1 MDQDDSEFLA
11 RLLETFRI
19 EAEEH
24 FGVLSSGLLDL
35 ERAPDGDHPAMVET
49 LFREAHSLKGA
60 ARAVELSDIETV
72 CQAME
77 SVFAA
82 WKRAEI
88 GPSTELYD
96 TLNEA
101 VDALRESSALGCDS
115 PSAAQ
120 DMAGLIGRLAR
131 LAEAGKTAAATA
143 ALASAAAP
151 APIEISPIEAI
162 PTASMPSASASP
174 ASMPS
179 ASASTACA
187 PPASA
192 SPASAA
198 PAAFAPAASA
208 ATPAAAM
215 PPATTPVARASQA
228 APAVTGGPSRQ
239 ATAGPS
245 RQATAGQAPARATAA
260 EAAHQGETIRVSL
273 SRLTELMLRTEEL
286 ITVKL
291 VLRRRTAELNELLT
305 EFDVW
310 KKRWQAVRPA
320 VAQGRERSSA
330 LGSRALSP
338 APGGRQ
344 GAPDVWLGDPPPE
357 TEALAARRRDS
368 DKLLDYVDWNTTFVN
383 DIARRI
389 GHLTAVSDDDLRSL
403 GPLVEDLLGDVKTL
417 VMLPFSSLSQSFP
430 KMVRDLARAEGKA
443 VDLTINGGDNEVDR
457 HVLETIKDP
466 VVHILRNCVGHG
478 IETPDLRA
486 KRGKPVRGQVTIDVT
501 RIEGNKLSIA
511 ISDDG
516 GGIDIRGLRQIAG
529 KVGARSQDHID
540 SLDDEQAL
548 ALVFESGVSTNPIV
562 TDVSGRGIGLAIVQ
576 EKVEQLGGT
585 TAVHS
590 TPGAGT
596 SFELVVPA
604 SLASSRGVVVR
615 VADRLFVLPTL
626 HVERV
631 IRVDPKDIATV
642 ENSETVPIDGRA
654 VAFAF
659 LHDVLD
665 LPRKPRTD
673 DTQLLPVVVLMAGA
687 ERLAF
692 AVDWVLGEQE
702 VLVKSLGPQL
712 ESVRYVTGATVLESD
727 KVALILHPPE
737 VIRAATY
744 GNVRATPIATV
755 IEEAAARRKKR
766 ILVAEDSITSRTLL
780 KNILETTGYEVRTV
794 VDGLEALT
802 ALMEEDF
809 DLLISDVEMPR
820 MNGFELTA
828 KVRADAA
835 HGDLPVMLVTSLE
848 SREDREKGVDA
859 GANAYITKGSFDQTT
874 LLETARR
881 LM

>member
-11 RLLETFRI
+11 RLLATFRI

-24 FGVLSSGLLDL
+24 FEVLSNGLLEL
-35 ERAPDGDHPAMVET
+35 ERDPGGDHLTLVET

-60 ARAVELSDIETV
+60 ARAVELGDIESV

-88 GPSTELYD
+88 SPSTALYD

-101 VDALRESSALGCDS
+101 VDALRESSAHGCDS
-115 PSAAQ
+115 PSVAQ
-120 DMAGLIGRLAR
+120 SMTALIDRLVRLAK
-131 LAEAGKTAAATA
+131 AGATDDVADGPVTPAVTPPATGEMQADGPAPTPAGQSAASDT
-143 ALASAAAP
+143 LSAAAAPPP
-151 APIEISPIEAI
+151 AAGAPLA
-162 PTASMPSASASP
+162 PTAEASP
-174 ASMPS
+174 
-179 ASASTACA
+179 TAE
-187 PPASA
+187 
-192 SPASAA
+192 
-198 PAAFAPAASA
+198 
-208 ATPAAAM
+208 AT
-215 PPATTPVARASQA
+215 VS
-228 APAVTGGPSRQ
+228 APAVSATEPAVGTQPATGPQ
-239 ATAGPS
+239 APPVTPPPAP
-245 RQATAGQAPARATAA
+245 TPARATTRAA
-260 EAAHQGETIRVSL
+260 ANGRATERPSVAEPPHQGETIRVSL

-291 VLRRRTAELNELLT
+291 VLRQRTAELNELLT

-310 KKRWQAVRPA
+310 KKRWQAVRPS
-320 VAQGRERSSA
+320 VAHGRDRSA
-330 LGSRALSP
+330 PAGDQARALEN
-338 APGGRQ
+338 GGRRT
-344 GAPDVWLGDPPPE
+344 AASDVWLSDPPPAS
-357 TEALAARRRDS
+357 EAGTGRRRDS

-389 GHLTAVSDDDLRSL
+389 GRLTTLSDNDLRSL

-443 VDLTINGGDNEVDR
+443 VDLTISGGDVEIDR

-478 IETPDLRA
+478 IETPDVRA
-486 KRGKPVRGQVTIDVT
+486 KRGKPVRGQVTIAVT
-501 RIEGNKLSIA
+501 RIEGNKLSVVIT
-511 ISDDG
+511 DDG
-516 GGIDIRGLRQIAG
+516 GGIDVVSLRQVAG
-529 KVGARSQDHID
+529 KVGARSQDQIED
-540 SLDDEQAL
+540 LDDEQSL
-548 ALVFESGVSTNPIV
+548 GLVFESGVSTNPIV

-585 TAVHS
+585 AAVHS
-590 TPGAGT
+590 TPGVGA

-604 SLASSRGVVVR
+604 SLASSRGVIVR

-631 IRVDPKDIATV
+631 IRADPKEIATV
-642 ENSETVPIDGRA
+642 ENSETVPIDGRP

-665 LPRKPRTD
+665 LQRKPRSD
-673 DTQLLPVVVLMAGA
+673 DAELLPVVVLSAGA
-687 ERLAF
+687 DRVAF

-702 VLVKSLGPQL
+702 VLVKDLGPQL

-727 KVALILHPPE
+727 RIALILHPPE

-828 KVRADAA
+828 KVRAGDS

-848 SREDREKGVDA
+848 SREDRERGVDA

>member
-1 MDQDDSEFLA
+1 M
-11 RLLETFRI
+11 
-19 EAEEH
+19 
-24 FGVLSSGLLDL
+24 
-35 ERAPDGDHPAMVET
+35 
-49 LFREAHSLKGA
+49 
-60 ARAVELSDIETV
+60 
-72 CQAME
+72 
-77 SVFAA
+77 FAA
-82 WKRAEI
+82 WKRSEI
-88 GPSTELYD
+88 SPSTALYD

-101 VDALRESSALGCDS
+101 VDALRESSAHGCDS
-115 PSAAQ
+115 PSVAQ
-120 DMAGLIGRLAR
+120 AMTALIDRLVR
-131 LAEAGKTAAATA
+131 LAEAGVTADT
-143 ALASAAAP
+143 
-151 APIEISPIEAI
+151 
-162 PTASMPSASASP
+162 T
-174 ASMPS
+174 
-179 ASASTACA
+179 
-187 PPASA
+187 
-192 SPASAA
+192 AA
-198 PAAFAPAASA
+198 PAAPAAPLTTGEAQAGGFARPPAGESAASA
-208 ATPAAAM
+208 PAPTAAAPLAASEPLPTPAGEATSA
-215 PPATTPVARASQA
+215 PASAVTAPPVAAQA
-228 APAVTGGPSRQ
+228 APVTSPAPMPAQ
-239 ATAGPS
+239 ATP
-245 RQATAGQAPARATAA
+245 RAAANGRAA
-260 EAAHQGETIRVSL
+260 ERPSVAEPPHQGETIRVSL

-291 VLRRRTAELNELLT
+291 VLRQRTTELNELLA
-305 EFDVW
+305 EFDIW
-310 KKRWQAVRPA
+310 KKRWQAVRPS
-320 VAQGRERSSA
+320 VAYGRERPSS
-330 LGSRALSP
+330 
-338 APGGRQ
+338 PGGRARAPEN
-344 GAPDVWLGDPPPE
+344 GARRTAAADVWLGDPPPAN
-357 TEALAARRRDS
+357 EAGIGRRRDS

-389 GHLTAVSDDDLRSL
+389 GRLTSLSDNDLRSL

-417 VMLPFSSLSQSFP
+417 VMLPFTSLSQSFP

-443 VDLTINGGDNEVDR
+443 VDLTISGGDVEIDR

-478 IETPDLRA
+478 IETPDVRA
-486 KRGKPVRGQVTIDVT
+486 KRGKPVRGQVTIAVT
-501 RIEGNKLSIA
+501 RIEGNKLSVVIT
-511 ISDDG
+511 DDG
-516 GGIDIRGLRQIAG
+516 GGIDIGGLRQIAG
-529 KVGARSQDHID
+529 KVGARSQDQID
-540 SLDDEQAL
+540 DLDDEQAL
-548 ALVFESGVSTNPIV
+548 GLVFESGVSTNPIV

-585 TAVHS
+585 AAVHS
-590 TPGAGT
+590 TPGVGA

-631 IRVDPKDIATV
+631 IRVDPKEIATV
-642 ENSETVPIDGRA
+642 ENSETVPIGGRP

-665 LPRKPRTD
+665 LSRKPRSD
-673 DTQLLPVVVLMAGA
+673 DAELLPVVVLAAGA
-687 ERLAF
+687 ERVAF

-702 VLVKSLGPQL
+702 VLVKGLGPQL

-727 KVALILHPPE
+727 RIALILHPPE

-780 KNILETTGYEVRTV
+780 KNILETTGDEVRTV

-820 MNGFELTA
+820 MDGFELTA
-828 KVRADAA
+828 KVRAGDT

-848 SREDREKGVDA
+848 SREDRERGVDA

>member
-11 RLLETFRI
+11 RLLATFRI

-24 FGVLSSGLLDL
+24 FEVLSNGLLEL
-35 ERAPDGDHPAMVET
+35 ERDPDGDHLTLVET

-60 ARAVELSDIETV
+60 ARAVELGDIESV

-88 GPSTELYD
+88 SPSTPLYD

-101 VDALRESSALGCDS
+101 VDALRESSAHGCDS
-115 PSAAQ
+115 PSVAQ
-120 DMAGLIGRLAR
+120 SMTALIDRLVR
-131 LAEAGKTAAATA
+131 LAEAGKTAGVATAPASAPASGEAQANDSVQTPTGEAAASAPPTAATEPLTA
-143 ALASAAAP
+143 TPRPATTQTTPVTPSPAP
-151 APIEISPIEAI
+151 APVRA
-162 PTASMPSASASP
+162 TTRAP
-174 ASMPS
+174 ADGQAAARS
-179 ASASTACA
+179 
-187 PPASA
+187 
-192 SPASAA
+192 SAA
-198 PAAFAPAASA
+198 E
-208 ATPAAAM
+208 TP
-215 PPATTPVARASQA
+215 
-228 APAVTGGPSRQ
+228 
-239 ATAGPS
+239 
-245 RQATAGQAPARATAA
+245 
-260 EAAHQGETIRVSL
+260 HQGETIRVSL

-291 VLRRRTAELNELLT
+291 VLRQRTAELNELLA

-310 KKRWQAVRPA
+310 KKRWQAVRPS
-320 VAQGRERSSA
+320 VTHGRDHASSA
-330 LGSRALSP
+330 GGRAL
-338 APGGRQ
+338 ALEN
-344 GAPDVWLGDPPPE
+344 GARRTGSPDVWLGDPPPE
-357 TEALAARRRDS
+357 SEAGAGRRRDS

-383 DIARRI
+383 DLARRI
-389 GHLTAVSDDDLRSL
+389 GHLATLSDNDLRSL

-417 VMLPFSSLSQSFP
+417 VMLPFASLSQSFP

-443 VDLTINGGDNEVDR
+443 VDLTLSGGDVEIDR

-478 IETPDLRA
+478 IETPDVRA
-486 KRGKPVRGQVTIDVT
+486 KRGKPVRGQVTIAVT
-501 RIEGNKLSIA
+501 RIEGNKLSVV

-516 GGIDIRGLRQIAG
+516 GGIDVGSLRQVAG
-529 KVGARSQDHID
+529 KVGARSPDQIED
-540 SLDDEQAL
+540 LDDEQAL
-548 ALVFESGVSTNPIV
+548 GLVFESGVSTNPIV

-590 TPGAGT
+590 TPGVGA

-631 IRVDPKDIATV
+631 IRVDPKEIATV
-642 ENSETVPIDGRA
+642 ENSETVPIGGRP

-665 LPRKPRTD
+665 LPRKPRSD
-673 DTQLLPVVVLMAGA
+673 DAELLPVVVLAAGA

-692 AVDWVLGEQE
+692 SVDWVLGEQE
-702 VLVKSLGPQL
+702 VLVKGLGPQL

-727 KVALILHPPE
+727 RIALILHPPE

-828 KVRADAA
+828 KVRAGDT

>member
-1 MDQDDSEFLA
+1 MDQDDSEFLT

-24 FGVLSSGLLDL
+24 FGVLSNGLLEL
-35 ERAPDGDHPAMVET
+35 ERDPDGDHLALVEA

-60 ARAVELSDIETV
+60 ARAVELGDIESV

-88 GPSTELYD
+88 GPSTDLYD

-101 VDALRESSALGCDS
+101 VDALRESSSQGCDS

-120 DMAGLIGRLAR
+120 AMASLIGRLAR
-131 LAEAGKTAAATA
+131 LAEAGKAVDTAT
-143 ALASAAAP
+143 
-151 APIEISPIEAI
+151 
-162 PTASMPSASASP
+162 PSASATAP
-174 ASMPS
+174 ASVAIPPTAPLPTAATPVLPTPPAPS
-179 ASASTACA
+179 KTQGAPAAGAPQPASTET
-187 PPASA
+187 PA
-192 SPASAA
+192 SPAAGTPQSA
-198 PAAFAPAASA
+198 P
-208 ATPAAAM
+208 
-215 PPATTPVARASQA
+215 
-228 APAVTGGPSRQ
+228 G
-239 ATAGPS
+239 ATALPP
-245 RQATAGQAPARATAA
+245 RRATAGQTPARASAA
-260 EAAHQGETIRVSL
+260 EVSHQGETIRVSL

-291 VLRRRTAELNELLT
+291 VLRQRTAELNELLT

-320 VAQGRERSSA
+320 VTQGRERSSA
-330 LGSRALSP
+330 PGGQARSLA
-338 APGGRQ
+338 AGGRQ
-344 GAPDVWLGDPPPE
+344 GSPDVWLGEPPPE

-389 GHLTAVSDDDLRSL
+389 ARLTAVSDNDQRAL

-443 VDLTINGGDNEVDR
+443 VDLTLTGGDVEVDR

-478 IETPDLRA
+478 IETQDVRA
-486 KRGKPVRGQVTIDVT
+486 KRGKPVRGQVTIAVT

-529 KVGARSQDHID
+529 KVGARSQDHIAH
-540 SLDDEQAL
+540 LDDEQAL

-562 TDVSGRGIGLAIVQ
+562 TDVSGRGIGLAIVH

-585 TAVHS
+585 SAVRS
-590 TPGAGT
+590 TPGAGS

-604 SLASSRGVVVR
+604 SLASSRGVIVR

-631 IRVDPKDIATV
+631 IRVDPKEIATV

-665 LPRKPRTD
+665 LPRKPRGD
-673 DTQLLPVVVLMAGA
+673 DAELLPVVVLMAGA

-702 VLVKSLGPQL
+702 VLVKGLGPQL

-780 KNILETTGYEVRTV
+780 KNILETTGYDVRTV

-828 KVRADAA
+828 KVRGDAA
-835 HGDLPVMLVTSLE
+835 HSDLPVMLVTSLE